1 MIRPPWEKG
10 LICVYFAFTTL
21 STVGFGDYYP
31 HSTYEQLVGSFM
43 LLFGVAIFSL
53 FMGVFIEMIDKFKE
67 VNAELDNG
75 DGLAK
80 FFGVMRRFNH
90 NVDIRLD
97 LKKKIEKYFEYRWSQ
112 DRNHSFSEESDQAI
126 FDQLPEFVQNN
137 LMTTF
142 LFKDF
147 LTIFRES
154 F

>member
-31 HSTYEQLVGSFM
+31 YSEVEMLVGSFM

-80 FFGVMRRFNH
+80 FFGVMRRFNG
-90 NVDIRLD
+90 NVDIKLD
-97 LKKKIEKYFEYRWSQ
+97 LKREIEFYFDYRWSQ
-112 DRNHSFSEESDQAI
+112 DRNQSFSTEGDEAI
-126 FDQLPEFVQNN
+126 FEQLPEFVQNN
-137 LMTTF
+137 LMTKF

-147 LTIFRES
+147 LKVFE
-154 F
+154 

>member
-31 HSTYEQLVGSFM
+31 FSEMEMLMGSFM

-53 FMGVFIEMIDKFKE
+53 FMGVFMEMIDKFKE

-80 FFGVMRRFNH
+80 FFGVMKRFNGG
-90 NVDIRLD
+90 VDININ
-97 LKKKIEKYFEYRWSQ
+97 LKREIEFYFEYRWGQ
-112 DRNHSFSEESDQAI
+112 DRN
-126 FDQLPEFVQNN
+126 
-137 LMTTF
+137 
-142 LFKDF
+142 
-147 LTIFRES
+147 
-154 F
+154 